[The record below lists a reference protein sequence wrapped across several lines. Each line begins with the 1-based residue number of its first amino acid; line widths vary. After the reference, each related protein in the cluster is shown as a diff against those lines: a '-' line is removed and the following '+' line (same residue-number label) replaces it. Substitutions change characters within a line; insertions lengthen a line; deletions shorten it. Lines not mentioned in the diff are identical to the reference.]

1 MNGAFPRSGL
11 DRENHENPTGG
22 GGVDDFISWVAAD
35 LQICSD
41 DASPPQLL
49 RNVRTMNRDRR
60 YRKHVLAGVAF
71 GTLTLGGPAAAAD
84 MTLKAPVYKTV
95 YDWTG
100 FYIGG
105 HFGYGGGSL
114 GPGTNPLP
122 EQGVF
127 LPHSATGLIGGF
139 QVGYN

>member
-1 MNGAFPRSGL
+1 MNGAFRRSGL

-41 DASPPQLL
+41 DARPPQLL

-60 YRKHVLAGVAF
+60 YPKQLLAGVAF
-71 GTLTLGGPAAAAD
+71 GTLALGGPAAAAD
-84 MTLKAPVYKTV
+84 MTLKDMTFKDMALKDMALKAPVYKAV

-100 FYIGG
+100 FYIGA
-105 HFGYGGGSL
+105 H
-114 GPGTNPLP
+114 
-122 EQGVF
+122 
-127 LPHSATGLIGGF
+127 
-139 QVGYN
+139 